1 MSKTRTAC
9 LLLLALASTGC
20 STGAW
25 FKLPENTTLVVNE
38 RPVEHPQGLV
48 RTRPYSW
55 GASSGIPYKLK
66 NSESQTVRQGRLKSR
81 FRVPSIIWPP
91 AAIAYWPMGF
101 GQRCYDLT
109 GDTPQTCTYQDL
121 IDLRSQHR
129 LRR

>member
-1 MSKTRTAC
+1 MSTTRIASV
-9 LLLLALASTGC
+9 LLLALAATGC

-25 FKLPENTTLVVNE
+25 FKLPQDTTLIVNE
-38 RPVEHPQGLV
+38 RPVEHRQGLV

-55 GASSGIPYKLK
+55 GASGGIPYKLK
-66 NSESQTVRQGRLKSR
+66 NAQSQTVQQGRLRSR
-81 FRVPSIIWPP
+81 FRGPSIIWPP

-101 GQRCYDLT
+101 GQKCYDLT
-109 GDTPQTCTYQDL
+109 GDAPQTCTYQDL